1 MPDSFSFGNIKTS
14 DYGIM
19 AFPPTVIEGPE
30 RAYEYTPIPGRSGD
44 LIIHDRRIN
53 NSIVNYGCIF
63 CPNDNGM
70 YGNYTSLEEA
80 VTAFHSGLLSQ
91 AGYFDLSDTFNPA
104 YFRKASFPGPLEI
117 TYSGDKRLA
126 KCVVSFN
133 CKPQRYL
140 YSGEATYR
148 FDQTGQF
155 VRIQT
160 LVGQSIQAY
169 VPWLDRSVYTYFRW
183 EAAANNGRP
192 QSSPENVQEI
202 RSLESVRIYE
212 NGVSAF
218 FWFFGYTKYT
228 KAVMYPLS
236 GTGSGYAEEKSV
248 PTTGWTLY
256 GTNIFSHAF
265 HGCSAANW
273 CTHYPVYASAADL
286 ASVPYGIAIDGE
298 LGEET
303 MYIKDS
309 RYTTAEAFMAN
320 VPLANIK
327 VDAQLSAP
335 VAWEPTMPYYPYF
348 PSSPGTAEIST
359 DPGALLT
366 MRYDAPPNRLA
377 NPTPFDSQPLIRVY
391 GTGSVEINGITIT
404 VSAVGTSYTDIDCEL
419 MDCYEGS
426 VNRNAYVSFSTY
438 DFPVL
443 VPGVTDVNVIDN
455 TITAVEIKPRWWVV

>member
-70 YGNYTSLEEA
+70 YGNYPSLEEA

-140 YSGEATYR
+140 VSGETTYR
-148 FDQTGQF
+148 FVPSGQ
-155 VRIQT
+155 QT
-160 LVGQSIQAY
+160 LVGQSIRAF
-169 VPWLDRSVYTYFRW
+169 VPWLDRTVLQWS
-183 EAAANNGRP
+183 ANANTGRP

-202 RSLESVRIYE
+202 RSLSAANIFVNGTKEMGFSLSGDMTVASVDFVAQSGDRIAKA
-212 NGVSAF
+212 VSA
-218 FWFFGYTKYT
+218 
-228 KAVMYPLS
+228 
-236 GTGSGYAEEKSV
+236 

-256 GTNIFSHAF
+256 DTNVFSHALS
-265 HGCSAANW
+265 GYSVANW
-273 CTHYPVYASAADL
+273 CTHYPATTLAGL
-286 ASVPYGIAIDGE
+286 ASVSYGVAIDNQ
-298 LGEET
+298 T
-303 MYIKDS
+303 VYIKDARFS
-309 RYTTAEAFMAN
+309 TASDFMN
-320 VPLANIK
+320 GVPLAAVKI
-327 VDAQLSAP
+327 DATLRFPETFMLLQG
-335 VAWEPTMPYYPYF
+335 YF
-348 PSSPGTAEIST
+348 PTATDTVNIST
-359 DPGALLT
+359 DPGAALT
-366 MRYDAPPNRLA
+366 MEYSDAPQNRMV
-377 NPTPFDSQPLIRVY
+377 NPTPFDSQPLIRIY

-426 VNRNAYVSFSTY
+426 TNRNAYVSFSTY

>member
-1 MPDSFSFGNIKTS
+1 MRNYFTLAGRDSRDFGIYISGAGTFN
-14 DYGIM
+14 
-19 AFPPTVIEGPE
+19 APE
-30 RAYEYTPIPGRSGD
+30 KAYQFFEIPGRNGD
-44 LIIHDRRIN
+44 LI
-53 NSIVNYGCIF
+53 G
-63 CPNDNGM
+63 NDHRLMNVELT
-70 YGNYTSLEEA
+70 YHAFIYTNFRQNVREFRS
-80 VTAFHSGLLSQ
+80 FLLSLNGYQ
-91 AGYFDLSDTFNPA
+91 KLTDSYHPDEYRMACYVGAFEAEPTPMLDAGEFDITF
-104 YFRKASFPGPLEI
+104 
-117 TYSGDKRLA
+117 
-126 KCVVSFN
+126 V

-140 YSGEATYR
+140 FSGEATYR

-155 VRIQT
+155 VGSQI

-212 NGVSAF
+212 NGVTAF

-348 PSSPGTAEIST
+348 PTSPGTAEIST

-377 NPTPFDSQPLIRVY
+377 NPTPFDSQPLIRIY

-404 VSAVGTSYTDIDCEL
+404 VSSVGTSYTDIDCEL

-426 VNRNAYVSFSTY
+426 TNRNAYVSFSTY